1 MHELRAWQMFWGFV
15 CHDFGELGKHLGFSI
30 QVGDLDRLEKEKMG
44 FKEVLRSLEG
54 EDMR

>member
-1 MHELRAWQMFWGFV
+1 MFWGFV